1 MVKVARIAS
10 RSFAVLAL
18 AVAATGCASN
28 APAIK
33 TADATPAF
41 RDPTS
46 IKPDLKEAPVAP
58 VPASAAPLPAT
69 VARASNR
76 VEGEWMPPVAPRNWQ
91 YIVIHHSASPGG
103 NATVFDREHREDNH
117 WDELGYHFVID
128 NGRGAPDGEIEVG
141 PRWLKQKWGAHAKTP
156 DNKYNDYGIGICFVG
171 NFMDAKPTAKQM
183 ASATRLVAW
192 LMQTYDIPADRVIG
206 HRDTKQTLC
215 PGRNMSLVAMRSM
228 ANKAIADAAAGKPE
242 GAMPPTATPA
252 FARVASASRGELMHD
267 AR

>member
-1 MVKVARIAS
+1 MVQVCRIAS
-10 RSFAVLAL
+10 RSFACLAL

-28 APAIK
+28 APEIK
-33 TADATPAF
+33 STTAPTAF

-46 IKPDLKEAPVAP
+46 IKPEIAAAAPMPAPSASPPVTVAK
-58 VPASAAPLPAT
+58 ASAK
-69 VARASNR
+69 
-76 VEGEWMPPVAPRNWQ
+76 VEGEWAPPVAPRKWQ

-103 NATVFDREHREDNH
+103 NATVFDREHRVDNG

-128 NGRGAPDGEIEVG
+128 NGRGAPDGQIEIG
-141 PRWLKQKWGAHAKTP
+141 PRWMKQKWGAHAKTP
-156 DNKYNDYGIGICFVG
+156 DNKYNEVGIGICFVG
-171 NFMDAKPTAKQM
+171 NFMDGKPTARQM

-192 LMQTYDIPADRVIG
+192 LMQTYNIPADHVIG

-215 PGRNMSLVAMRSM
+215 PGRNMNLVAVRTM

-252 FARVASASRGELMHD
+252 FARMATASHGELLHD